1 MVSNVYEYCN
11 ASQESADSGFR
22 VVRMEIKISEHKDGG
37 EHDGG
42 FSNSTELLF
51 PKHRW
56 HVIDV
61 GAMEEDESSTEDNL
75 EEGV

>member
-1 MVSNVYEYCN
+1 VVSNVYDYCN
-11 ASQESADSGFR
+11 YLQESADYGFR

-42 FSNSTELLF
+42 FSNSTGLLF
-51 PKHRW
+51 PKHR
-56 HVIDV
+56 HIIDV
-61 GAMEEDESSTEDNL
+61 SAMEEDGPSTEDNL